1 LRPFGPRCALFD
13 LDNTL
18 YPRSAGLGRYVGE
31 RIQQYMAEIMGLD
44 SDTITGL
51 RGEYMQRYG
60 TSMRGLLLHH
70 GIDPDEFLDYV
81 HDLPVSEML
90 SGNDELG
97 RVLAS
102 LPWNRV
108 VFTNASAEHARR
120 VLEALAVSGHF
131 SRVFDVR
138 STGYIGKPDPRAY
151 QIVLDALGLQGG
163 DCILF
168 DDSLPNL
175 QAAVRLGMLT
185 VLVGS
190 RDRTDGVDWAIE
202 RIENAADVAAD
213 ILPGLSL
220 IAG

>member
-1 LRPFGPRCALFD
+1 
-13 LDNTL
+13 
-18 YPRSAGLGRYVGE
+18 
-31 RIQQYMAEIMGLD
+31 
-44 SDTITGL
+44 
-51 RGEYMQRYG
+51 
-60 TSMRGLLLHH
+60 
-70 GIDPDEFLDYV
+70 
-81 HDLPVSEML
+81 VSEML
-90 SGNDELG
+90 RGNDELG

-102 LPWNRV
+102 LPWDRV
-108 VFTNASAEHARR
+108 VFTNASVEHTRR

-175 QAAVRLGMLT
+175 QAAARLGMLT

-190 RDRTDGVDWAIE
+190 RDRTEGVRWAIE